1 MYCYLALPAGVTEQV
16 YSLETTPLAE
26 ARRNQSR
33 AVLWTCLDVY
43 TRLLHPM
50 CPFVTEELWQRLP
63 GRGTGCSDG
72 EQASIMVSAWPRAV
86 PAWHSPAAEL
96 GMEVALGAIEGARSL
111 RADHHLAKKPAAFCV
126 VCATPDAYA
135 AVAAQAD
142 DVATLCGALGAVAV
156 VDASR
161 RGPPGVSAHG
171 SAPGSA
177 HGGGGGA
184 EPAGWPQKIVSDA
197 VKVFVDLAAFAAAA
211 AADGK
216 TGIGSGGGSSGSGG
230 DAAEAKAK
238 QVGKLAK
245 EAAKLAPLIA
255 KLQAK
260 LEDPAYAAKVPAATQ
275 AKDREK
281 LDQYAKMHADA
292 TDAIKNLA

>member
-1 MYCYLALPAGVTEQV
+1 M
-16 YSLETTPLAE
+16 TPLAE

-156 VDASR
+156 VDASSPP
-161 RGPPGVSAHG
+161 GTPPGVSAHG
-171 SAPGSA
+171 G
-177 HGGGGGA
+177 GGGGGA
-184 EPAGWPQKIVSDA
+184 EPAGWPQKIVSDT
-197 VKVFVDLAAFAAAA
+197 VKVFVDLAAFAAASA
-211 AADGK
+211 AASK
-216 TGIGSGGGSSGSGG
+216 TGSGSGGGSSGGG
-230 DAAEAKAK
+230 AAEAKAK
-238 QVGKLAK
+238 QVDKLAK
-245 EAAKLAPLIA
+245 EATKLAPLIA